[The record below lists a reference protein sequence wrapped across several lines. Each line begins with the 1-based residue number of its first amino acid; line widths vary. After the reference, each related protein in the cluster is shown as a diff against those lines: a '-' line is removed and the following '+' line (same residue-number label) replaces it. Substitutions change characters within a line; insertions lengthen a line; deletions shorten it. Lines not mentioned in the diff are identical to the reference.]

1 MKSNANGPNANGR
14 TVVDIVRDLLT
25 ETSTLLRKESQLA
38 RAEISE
44 KVDQAIR
51 GVGMVIAGAV
61 LLIPALVVLLGAA
74 VFAMIDA
81 GIDARWAA
89 FAVGGAALLVGLLLA
104 VIGVRAMRADQLMPR
119 KSIAHVQRDLSM
131 AKNQLRPH
139 HEIKRAA

>member
-1 MKSNANGPNANGR
+1 MNSNGSGR
-14 TVVDIVRDLLT
+14 TVVDIVRDLLA
-25 ETSTLLRKESQLA
+25 ETTTLLRKESQLA

-44 KVDQAIR
+44 KVDQAVR
-51 GVGMVIAGAV
+51 GVGLVIAGAV

-89 FAVGGAALLVGLLLA
+89 LAVGGVALIVGVLLALL
-104 VIGVRAMRADQLMPR
+104 GVRAMRADELMPR
-119 KSIAHVQRDLSM
+119 KAIAHVRRDLSM

>member
-1 MKSNANGPNANGR
+1 MNSNGSGR
-14 TVVDIVRDLLT
+14 TVVDIVRDLLA
-25 ETSTLLRKESQLA
+25 ETTTLLRKESQLA

-44 KVDQAIR
+44 KVDQAVR
-51 GVGMVIAGAV
+51 GVGFVIAGAV

-89 FAVGGAALLVGLLLA
+89 LAVGGVALIVGVLLA
-104 VIGVRAMRADQLMPR
+104 LVGVRAMRADQLMPR
-119 KSIAHVQRDLSM
+119 KAMAHVQRDLSM